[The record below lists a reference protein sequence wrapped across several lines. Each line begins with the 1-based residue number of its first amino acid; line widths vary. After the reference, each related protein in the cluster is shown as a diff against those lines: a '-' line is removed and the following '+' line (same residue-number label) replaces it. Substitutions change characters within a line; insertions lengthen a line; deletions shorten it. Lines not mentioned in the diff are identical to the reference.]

1 MRTLLWLC
9 MLMLGLQFC
18 APSALHAAVLSGV
31 VDELSLRTADPEAPE
46 EDVELD
52 EDLALIGWPS
62 AFVGVSPSVNAS
74 LLRQRDDDDRAAQE
88 LLSVAG
94 FQPSAP

>member
-18 APSALHAAVLSGV
+18 APTALHAAVLSGV
-31 VDELSLRTADPEAPE
+31 VDELRLRTADPEAPE
-46 EDVELD
+46 EGTELD
-52 EDLALIGWPS
+52 EDPALFGS
-62 AFVGVSPSVNAS
+62 LGAFSGVSPSVNAS
-74 LLRQRDDDDRAAQE
+74 LLRQRDDDDRTAQE

>member
-52 EDLALIGWPS
+52 EDLALIGWPG
-62 AFVGVSPSVNAS
+62 AFPGASPSVHGS
-74 LLRQRDDDDRAAQE
+74 LLRQRDDDDRTAQE